1 MFGDEN
7 IIELKVDDSNIKRA
21 GWHLPSSIFYME
33 DIFTVITNIWWFVNF
48 IAFVRQEIRTYIGWV
63 TTITAFAIEGA
74 VAIMVTLT
82 MEFTT

>member
-33 DIFTVITNIWWFVNF
+33 DIFHQHIKVILGFSLRYAAAM
-48 IAFVRQEIRTYIGWV
+48 AFC
-63 TTITAFAIEGA
+63 
-74 VAIMVTLT
+74 
-82 MEFTT
+82 MEP